1 MKKRTRKDLDS
12 VAKLL
17 ASIAAIIVGI
27 AELIK
32 VLK

>member
-1 MKKRTRKDLDS
+1 MKKRTRKDFDS

-17 ASIAAIIVGI
+17 ASIAAVIVAI

-32 VLK
+32 ALT

>member
-1 MKKRTRKDLDS
+1 MKKRTRKGIES

-17 ASIAAIIVGI
+17 ASIAAVIVAI

-32 VLK
+32 AL